1 MKDQKIIKAIF
12 NRFYTTV
19 DKAQALTGY
28 LPGLCFAAVMV
39 RYFAGADIISSS
51 LNQIS

>member
-1 MKDQKIIKAIF
+1 MKDQKIIKAIL

-28 LPGLCFAAVMV
+28 LPDSCFAAVMV
-39 RYFAGADIISSS
+39 HYFAGSVVISSS
-51 LNQIS
+51 LNLIN